1 MVRMVVQGLQTSTK
15 WYRIWTYLNK
25 RIWQMRLVCRFFS
38 RVLEAVLSQK
48 LKKHIMGKV
57 NVLVVE
63 DEADIQQLVSYNLI
77 RAGFHVTCADTGE
90 EALECLRTE
99 EVDCVLLDLMLPG
112 ISGLEVCAAMRK
124 VESNIRRSIPIIMLT
139 AKGEEEDVV
148 AGLECGADDYITKP
162 FSPKVL
168 IARIKAVIKRSVTE
182 QSETD
187 ESRKSII
194 IVDGLEIDKGRHEF
208 KLNGI
213 EVQLT
218 TTEFSILSL
227 LAAKPGWV
235 FTRQQ
240 IIDFARGYDFL
251 ITPRAIDVQIF
262 GLRKKLN
269 EYGKMVETVRG
280 IGYRYKSTQDNQ
292 A

>member
-1 MVRMVVQGLQTSTK
+1 M
-15 WYRIWTYLNK
+15 
-25 RIWQMRLVCRFFS
+25 
-38 RVLEAVLSQK
+38 A
-48 LKKHIMGKV
+48 KV

-90 EALECLRTE
+90 EALERLRME
-99 EVDCVLLDLMLPG
+99 QVDCVLLDLNLPG

-124 VESNIRRSIPIIMLT
+124 VGQSIEHSMPIIMLT

-168 IARIKAVIKRSVTE
+168 IARIKAVIKRSLADKS
-182 QSETD
+182 QTD
-187 ESRKSII
+187 DTRKSVIA
-194 IVDGLEIDKGRHEF
+194 VDGLEIDKGRHEVR
-208 KLNGI
+208 LNGVEI
-213 EVQLT
+213 LLT

-262 GLRKKLN
+262 GLRKKLS
-269 EYGKMVETVRG
+269 EYGKMIETVRG
-280 IGYRYKSTQDNQ
+280 IGYRYRSTPEDGE
-292 A
+292 

>member
-1 MVRMVVQGLQTSTK
+1 
-15 WYRIWTYLNK
+15 
-25 RIWQMRLVCRFFS
+25 
-38 RVLEAVLSQK
+38 
-48 LKKHIMGKV
+48 
-57 NVLVVE
+57 
-63 DEADIQQLVSYNLI
+63 
-77 RAGFHVTCADTGE
+77 
-90 EALECLRTE
+90 
-99 EVDCVLLDLMLPG
+99 
-112 ISGLEVCAAMRK
+112 
-124 VESNIRRSIPIIMLT
+124 MLT

-168 IARIKAVIKRSVTE
+168 IARIKAVIKRAFTDPNES
-182 QSETD
+182 D

-194 IVDGLEIDKGRHEF
+194 VVDGLEIDKGRHEV
-208 KLNGI
+208 KLNGVEI
-213 EVQLT
+213 LLT

-280 IGYRYKSTQDNQ
+280 IGYRFRSTPE
-292 A
+292 AGA

>member
-1 MVRMVVQGLQTSTK
+1 M
-15 WYRIWTYLNK
+15 
-25 RIWQMRLVCRFFS
+25 
-38 RVLEAVLSQK
+38 A
-48 LKKHIMGKV
+48 KV

-77 RAGFHVTCADTGE
+77 RAGFHVTCADSGE
-90 EALECLRTE
+90 EALERLRTE
-99 EVDCVLLDLMLPG
+99 EIDCVLLDLMLPG
-112 ISGLEVCAAMRK
+112 ISGLQVCTAMRK
-124 VESNIRRSIPIIMLT
+124 VESNIQRSIPIIMLT

-168 IARIKAVIKRSVTE
+168 IARIKAVIKRAFAD
-182 QSETD
+182 QSEAD

-194 IVDGLEIDKGRHEF
+194 VVDGLEIDKGRHEV
-208 KLNGI
+208 KVNGAD
-213 EVQLT
+213 VQLT
-218 TTEFSILSL
+218 STEFSILSL
-227 LAAKPGWV
+227 LAGKPGWV

-240 IIDFARGYDFL
+240 IIDHARGYDFL

-269 EYGKMVETVRG
+269 EYGKMIETVRG
-280 IGYRYKSTQDNQ
+280 IGYRYRSTPE
-292 A
+292 AEA

>member
-1 MVRMVVQGLQTSTK
+1 M
-15 WYRIWTYLNK
+15 
-25 RIWQMRLVCRFFS
+25 
-38 RVLEAVLSQK
+38 A
-48 LKKHIMGKV
+48 KV

-77 RAGFHVTCADTGE
+77 RAGFHVTCADSGE
-90 EALECLRTE
+90 EALERLRTE
-99 EVDCVLLDLMLPG
+99 EIDCVLLDLMLPG
-112 ISGLEVCAAMRK
+112 MGGLEVCAAMRK
-124 VESNIRRSIPIIMLT
+124 VEANLQRSIPIIMLT

-148 AGLECGADDYITKP
+148 AGLERGADDYITKP

-168 IARIKAVIKRSVTE
+168 VARIKAVIKRAYTE
-182 QSETD
+182 QGEAD
-187 ESRKSII
+187 DSRKSII
-194 IVDGLEIDKGRHEF
+194 VLDGLEIDKGRHEV
-208 KLNGI
+208 KVNGA

-262 GLRKKLN
+262 GLRKKLH
-269 EYGKMVETVRG
+269 EYGKMIETVRG
-280 IGYRYKSTQDNQ
+280 IGYRYRSTPEAQ